1 MELDAENVFV
11 ITYKEIRIAQIK
23 RNGIIAIPVVLF
35 CMVFSII
42 NYFLSFWSSYWI
54 FISLIIF
61 TNIFALD
68 EEKNIA
74 YASYLRQLEEIKKVR
89 RRSKRKIS
97 LRKFKHLEP

>member
-54 FISLIIF
+54 FISLIIVLIVGF

-89 RRSKRKIS
+89 RRSKRKTLS
-97 LRKFKHLEP
+97 VFA